1 MGRSRTVYLK
11 DCVSVFR
18 SLQFVDHTHM
28 LKLCD
33 IRARN
38 IDQRSIGLN
47 NAIRDKRSHAEVVVL
62 HSNALKVTPGEDQS
76 SEVLIDRLQQRLG
89 RGMMKTSSAGML
101 IAPVAVNS
109 YVIPEISFASAAE
122 GFDGEHIA
130 FFHALGGSGLDEGDL
145 FFAMDL
151 VAQDVMASD
160 VPNRFDGHDFSVE
173 LDFVAFHYF
182 LDCLTD
188 VIHPGIDASFLSV
201 YLALQTPCREY
212 SITLSPVL
220 VAALTAASRLS

>member
-1 MGRSRTVYLK
+1 
-11 DCVSVFR
+11 
-18 SLQFVDHTHM
+18 M

-47 NAIRDKRSHAEVVVL
+47 NAIRDERSHAKVVIL

-89 RGMMKTSSAGML
+89 GGMMKTSSAGML

-109 YVIPEISFASAAE
+109 YVISDITFAGAAK

-145 FFAMDL
+145 FVAMDL

-160 VPNRFDGHDFSVE
+160 VPNRFDGDDLSVE
-173 LDFVAFHYF
+173 LDFVALHYF

-188 VIHPGIDASFLSV
+188 VIHPGIDASFLGV
-201 YLALQTPCREY
+201 YLALQTSCRAG
-212 SITLSPVL
+212 SLTLRPVL

>member
-1 MGRSRTVYLK
+1 
-11 DCVSVFR
+11 
-18 SLQFVDHTHM
+18 M

-47 NAIRDKRSHAEVVVL
+47 NAIRDERSHAEVVTL

-89 RGMMKTSSAGML
+89 GGMMKTSSAGML

-109 YVIPEISFASAAE
+109 YVISEISFASAAE

-130 FFHALGGSGLDEGDL
+130 LFHALVGSGLDEGDL
-145 FFAMDL
+145 FVAMDL
-151 VAQDVMASD
+151 VAQYVMAIE
-160 VPNRFDGHDFSVE
+160 VLNRFDRDDLSVE
-173 LDFVAFHYF
+173 LDFVALHYF

-188 VIHPGIDASFLSV
+188 VIHPGIDASFLGV
-201 YLALQTPCREY
+201 YLALQTPCRAD
-212 SITLSPVL
+212 SLTLSPVL

>member
-1 MGRSRTVYLK
+1 LQLGRSRTVYLE
-11 DCVSVFR
+11 DCVSIFR
-18 SLQFVDHTHM
+18 GLQLVDYTHM

-47 NAIRDKRSHAEVVVL
+47 NAIRDERSHVEVVIL

-89 RGMMKTSSAGML
+89 GGTMKTSSAGML

-109 YVIPEISFASAAE
+109 YVVSNISFASAAE

-145 FFAMDL
+145 FVAMDL

-160 VPNRFDGHDFSVE
+160 IPNRFDRDDLSVE
-173 LDFVAFHYF
+173 LDFVALHYF

-188 VIHPGIDASFLSV
+188 VIHPGIDASFLGV
-201 YLALQTPCREY
+201 YLAF
-212 SITLSPVL
+212 
-220 VAALTAASRLS
+220 ADAM

>member
-1 MGRSRTVYLK
+1 
-11 DCVSVFR
+11 
-18 SLQFVDHTHM
+18 M

-38 IDQRSIGLN
+38 INQRSIGIN
-47 NAIRDKRSHAEVVVL
+47 NAIRDERSHAEVIIL

-89 RGMMKTSSAGML
+89 GSIMKTSSAGLL

-109 YVIPEISFASAAE
+109 YVISEISFASAAE

-130 FFHALGGSGLDEGDL
+130 FFHALGGSGLDERDL
-145 FFAMDL
+145 FVAMNL
-151 VAQDVMASD
+151 VAQNVMASD
-160 VPNRFDGHDFSVE
+160 VPNRFDGDDLSIE
-173 LDFVAFHYF
+173 LDFVALHDF

-188 VIHPGIDASFLSV
+188 VIHPGINASFLGV
-201 YLALQTPCREY
+201 YLALQTPCRAD
-212 SITLSPVL
+212 SLTLSPVL
-220 VAALTAASRLS
+220 VAALTAASRFS